1 MVRSCHRRGG
11 PPQPAGVLAAPGLL
25 RAGARDDRVPGHGGG
40 GGGHRGRMG
49 RAAAR
54 GGAAPPA
61 AEQDRQDQEHEQQGD
76 QPQEAAERPAPPPA
90 VPPRPRPR
98 PASLAR
104 GPARPGRPGLG
115 GPPRGPAPTCSSA
128 APGHRDLRARL
139 GSLRPLGA
147 ILGRSQTQ
155 ADESS
160 AARRVTGHRP
170 PDIAPSG
177 RAREDRR
184 TPMAR
189 IPGRGLTTGRVAAL
203 AAAIVAVAVLL
214 LVLSVVHVLPRLR
227 NPFTETTTE
236 RDSPVVLKSITQL
249 SRYEA
254 ASGSF
259 QVVVDL
265 TKKTSFLPSFLA
277 GSQTL
282 FIGVGSDIAFVDF
295 AGLKGRAISVSPD
308 RTSVTVTLPR
318 PQLEPAQLNVKQ
330 SYVFAEQQG
339 LADRLSGF
347 LGGNPNSQ

>member
-1 MVRSCHRRGG
+1 
-11 PPQPAGVLAAPGLL
+11 
-25 RAGARDDRVPGHGGG
+25 
-40 GGGHRGRMG
+40 
-49 RAAAR
+49 
-54 GGAAPPA
+54 
-61 AEQDRQDQEHEQQGD
+61 
-76 QPQEAAERPAPPPA
+76 
-90 VPPRPRPR
+90 
-98 PASLAR
+98 
-104 GPARPGRPGLG
+104 
-115 GPPRGPAPTCSSA
+115 
-128 APGHRDLRARL
+128 
-139 GSLRPLGA
+139 
-147 ILGRSQTQ
+147 
-155 ADESS
+155 
-160 AARRVTGHRP
+160 
-170 PDIAPSG
+170 
-177 RAREDRR
+177 
-184 TPMAR
+184 MAR

-318 PQLEPAQLNVKQ
+318 PQLEPAQLNVKR

-347 LGGNPNSQ
+347 LGGNPNSQQAVYIASQRQIQGAAQRSELLPDAQRNTSAMLTGMLGALGFQHVTVKFEG